1 MAAVWTEVCTLA
13 VVDQFAE
20 SRGRINLGLLHALA
34 RTHAL
39 LYRNSYC
46 LVFVQVLDARLVRG
60 RQETCEQVALHVVSL
75 AQHRNE
81 GHATCVM
88 THALTQVRDKA
99 VHSLRTSGM
108 TPRGGVMIA
117 RSKIVAT
124 GETLEHLVRLMRRCC
139 TNVSEVRLHFTP
151 EAAKKKEYFSIELLP
166 SAWRTPCAAPS
177 TRRSPPSRSPP
188 SRSPPS
194 RASPLRVATRRSSM
208 DGATPR
214 SDAPGDASVPRGSSH
229 GACVRSLA
237 EYMQLQAARRRF
249 WSNRLFWYDYQGRL

>member
-99 VHSLRTSGM
+99 VHSLRTSGV

-124 GETLEHLVRLMRRCC
+124 
-139 TNVSEVRLHFTP
+139 
-151 EAAKKKEYFSIELLP
+151 
-166 SAWRTPCAAPS
+166 
-177 TRRSPPSRSPP
+177 
-188 SRSPPS
+188 
-194 RASPLRVATRRSSM
+194 
-208 DGATPR
+208 
-214 SDAPGDASVPRGSSH
+214 
-229 GACVRSLA
+229 
-237 EYMQLQAARRRF
+237 
-249 WSNRLFWYDYQGRL
+249 

>member
-46 LVFVQVLDARLVRG
+46 LVFVQVLDARLVRAG
-60 RQETCEQVALHVVSL
+60 ALHVVSL

-99 VHSLRTSGM
+99 VHSLRTSGV

-188 SRSPPS
+188 SR
-194 RASPLRVATRRSSM
+194 ASPLRV
-208 DGATPR
+208 ATPR

-249 WSNRLFWYDYQGRL
+249 WSNRIGEPCC